1 MTPQQQYIAEWHDNF
16 VRHINGLLDYME
28 TLIILPHAT
37 DEDKRVLN
45 QIKMMLCGKDAK
57 DIEQDFSAG
66 VIKQETIDKIE
77 KLDKDLTDMAVEH
90 LTAAPL
96 VKEFLRRLTH
106 CQIEKN
112 KQDTL
117 IRLQILRIPIH

>member
-57 DIEQDFSAG
+57 DIEQGFSAG

-90 LTAAPL
+90 LKAAPL

>member
-1 MTPQQQYIAEWHDNF
+1 MTLQQQYIAEWHDNF

-28 TLIILPHAT
+28 TLIILPQAT

-45 QIKMMLCGKDAK
+45 QIKMVLCSKDAK
-57 DIEQDFSAG
+57 DIEQDLASG
-66 VIKQETIDKIE
+66 VIKQETIDKIA

>member
-1 MTPQQQYIAEWHDNF
+1 M
-16 VRHINGLLDYME
+16 
-28 TLIILPHAT
+28 
-37 DEDKRVLN
+37 VL
-45 QIKMMLCGKDAK
+45 CSKDAK
-57 DIEQDFSAG
+57 EIEQDLASG

-96 VKEFLRRLTH
+96 VKEFLRRLID
-106 CQIEKN
+106 CQIERN

-117 IRLQILRIPIH
+117 IRLQILRIPIC

>member
-1 MTPQQQYIAEWHDNF
+1 MTLQQQYIAEWHDNF
-16 VRHINGLLDYME
+16 VRYINGLFGYME
-28 TLIILPHAT
+28 TLIILPQAT

-45 QIKMMLCGKDAK
+45 QIKMVLCGKDAK
-57 DIEQDFSAG
+57 EIEQDLAAG

-106 CQIEKN
+106 CQIEKK
-112 KQDTL
+112 KQDAL

>member
-1 MTPQQQYIAEWHDNF
+1 MIPQQQYIAEWHDNF
-16 VRHINGLLDYME
+16 VRYINGLFGYME
-28 TLIILPHAT
+28 TLIILPQAT

-45 QIKMMLCGKDAK
+45 QIKMVLCGKDAK
-57 DIEQDFSAG
+57 EIEQDLAAG

-96 VKEFLRRLTH
+96 VKEFLRRLID
-106 CQIEKN
+106 CQIERN

-117 IRLQILRIPIH
+117 IRLQILRIPIC